1 MEQNNVQN
9 NDEVE
14 IDLLEVFYVL
24 LDKIWAIILS
34 GVLAALV
41 VVAATLLFVTPQY
54 ESTTKMYVLS
64 KQDSNTLT
72 SQDMQTSLSLTKDY
86 AELIDQG
93 LCRADQE
100 PYSYRGSY
108 YPAESGYDS

>member
-72 SQDMQTSLSLTKDY
+72 SQEMQISLSLH
-86 AELIDQG
+86 QG

>member
-41 VVAATLLFVTPQY
+41 VVAATLLIC
-54 ESTTKMYVLS
+54 
-64 KQDSNTLT
+64 D
-72 SQDMQTSLSLTKDY
+72 
-86 AELIDQG
+86 
-93 LCRADQE
+93 
-100 PYSYRGSY
+100 
-108 YPAESGYDS
+108 PAV

>member
-1 MEQNNVQN
+1 MEQHNVQN

-64 KQDSNTLT
+64 KQDSNTL
-72 SQDMQTSLSLTKDY
+72 KPGY
-86 AELIDQG
+86 ADQFVPDQG